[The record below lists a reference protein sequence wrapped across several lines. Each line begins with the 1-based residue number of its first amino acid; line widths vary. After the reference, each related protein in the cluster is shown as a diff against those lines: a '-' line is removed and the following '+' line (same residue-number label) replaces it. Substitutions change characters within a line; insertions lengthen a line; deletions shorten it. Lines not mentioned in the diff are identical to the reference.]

1 MEFELIR
8 SQRKTLSLEI
18 SHGKLLVRAPVF
30 VTDEQIERFLY
41 DHRRWI
47 QTHLERERQRESGS
61 RRLSREELDA
71 LMAQAREVIPQRV
84 AHYAPLV
91 GVSYDRVTIRC
102 QRTRWGSCSA
112 KGNLNFNCLLL
123 LAPRE
128 VLDSVVVH
136 ELCHRKVMNHSQAF
150 YRQVLRVYPDYWKHH
165 SWLREHGTALLEL
178 AENATGGTEYAAGSL
193 FDPNASPAG

>member
-18 SHGKLLVRAPVF
+18 RHGTLLVRAPVF

-47 QTHLERERQRESGS
+47 QTHLEQERQRESSS
-61 RRLSREELDA
+61 RKLSREELEA

-91 GVSYDRVTIRC
+91 GVSYGRVTIRC

-112 KGNLNFNCLLL
+112 RGDLSFNCLLL
-123 LAPRE
+123 LAPPE

-136 ELCHRKVMNHSQAF
+136 ELAHRRQMNHSPAF
-150 YRQVLRVYPDYWKHH
+150 YEQVLRVMPDYPQRRR
-165 SWLREHGTALLEL
+165 WLKEHGPALL
-178 AENATGGTEYAAGSL
+178 AQAGK
-193 FDPNASPAG
+193 